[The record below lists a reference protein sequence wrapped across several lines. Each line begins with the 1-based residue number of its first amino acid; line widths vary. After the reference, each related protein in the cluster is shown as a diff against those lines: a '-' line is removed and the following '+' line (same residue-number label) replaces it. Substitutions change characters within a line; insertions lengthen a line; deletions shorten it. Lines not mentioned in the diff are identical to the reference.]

1 VRLDLWGDEVDRL
14 SDFSVSDQ
22 RSRSDVASVEIFPC
36 REVLPTPD
44 VRARAAALVAREP
57 WGREQWERLGE
68 GPRLRRMESWLPWLA
83 DGEHVLFDL
92 LADDAQ
98 VLLVEPRRMRDRA
111 ADLLAEEADLAASL
125 SKTWGADV
133 GAGGFPSL
141 HLPFDRLL
149 SHTRAPAWSITNVA
163 EGPDVPVVSARGF
176 DPVVGDGGALVERV
190 RGLLAEGYVVAVAA
204 DGTGS
209 ADRLAA
215 SFAAEGVVLRR
226 HDGAIGAAPDLSTP
240 GGHLVVAPIERGVVV
255 PSARLAVLGESDVTG
270 RRRAHRP
277 ARPRRRE
284 SAGFFEG
291 LTPGDYVVH
300 VQHGVGRYGGM
311 VKRAIGGVER
321 DYLLLEYRGGDK
333 LYVPSDQ
340 IDAVRHYTGGE
351 SPSLHRLGGS
361 EWGKAKSRVK
371 SATQEIAREL
381 VVLYQRRVNAPGHA
395 FAPDTPWQ
403 HELEEAF
410 PFRETPDQEKAIAE
424 VKADMEATGRW
435 TASCAATS
443 ASARPRSPSEPPSRP
458 CRTGAG
464 RHPRAHHA
472 PRAAA
477 LPDVLRALRRL
488 PGAGRGAQPL
498 PHRRPGTG
506 RDQGGAGG

>member
-1 VRLDLWGDEVDRL
+1 VEHRGEVALRGSIVDVYPSTADGPVRLDLWGDEVDRL

-68 GPRLRRMESWLPWLA
+68 GLVFDGMESWLPWLA

-92 LADDAQ
+92 LDDDAQ

-111 ADLLAEEADLAASL
+111 ADLMAEEADLAASL

-149 SHTRAPAWSITNVA
+149 THTRAPAWSITNVA

-176 DPVVGDGGALVERV
+176 DPVVGDGGALAERV
-190 RGLLAEGYVVAVAA
+190 RGMVADGWVVAVAA

-226 HDGAIGAAPDLSTP
+226 HDGTAAAPDLTTP

-270 RRRAHRP
+270 RRRPTGPPGRGG
-277 ARPRRRE
+277 RE

-291 LTPGDYVVH
+291 LTPGTT
-300 VQHGVGRYGGM
+300 
-311 VKRAIGGVER
+311 
-321 DYLLLEYRGGDK
+321 
-333 LYVPSDQ
+333 SS
-340 IDAVRHYTGGE
+340 T
-351 SPSLHRLGGS
+351 SS
-361 EWGKAKSRVK
+361 
-371 SATQEIAREL
+371 
-381 VVLYQRRVNAPGHA
+381 
-395 FAPDTPWQ
+395 
-403 HELEEAF
+403 
-410 PFRETPDQEKAIAE
+410 
-424 VKADMEATGRW
+424 
-435 TASCAATS
+435 TASAAT
-443 ASARPRSPSEPPSRP
+443 
-458 CRTGAG
+458 
-464 RHPRAHHA
+464 
-472 PRAAA
+472 AAW
-477 LPDVLRALRRL
+477 
-488 PGAGRGAQPL
+488 
-498 PHRRPGTG
+498 
-506 RDQGGAGG
+506 